1 MTKFNRQ
8 RVKAQKQVPSTS
20 PVREKEERGNGIVFG
35 VLITFI
41 GIVMFAI
48 LLGIIKENTMDTY
61 YEQVEYRYKVGNYDK

>member
-8 RVKAQKQVPSTS
+8 RVKAQKQVPSTP
-20 PVREKEERGNGIVFG
+20 PVEKKEERGNGIVFG

-48 LLGIIKENTMDTY
+48 LLGIIKENTMNTY